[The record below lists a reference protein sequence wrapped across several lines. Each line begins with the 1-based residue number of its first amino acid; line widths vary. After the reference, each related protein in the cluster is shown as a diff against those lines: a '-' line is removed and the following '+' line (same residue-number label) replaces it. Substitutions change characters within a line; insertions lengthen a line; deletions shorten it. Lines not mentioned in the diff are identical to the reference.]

1 MPGRITM
8 RLARTS
14 AVIDSQKQLLIP
26 LLLAV
31 GFFICGLILGAVS
44 LRNLDPLVQQEMRQ
58 FLTYFLEESSVLSTY
73 SFSDL
78 KTWYQILKMQ
88 VASVALLWFF
98 GLTVVGTPL
107 ILLLIA
113 AKGFT
118 VGITVGFLVQEEAGK
133 GLLLALLG
141 VLPQNLCYIPA
152 LLGAGVLSLYFSFTL
167 LRTVRDAPLRSIGVY
182 SLIFLFFVLL
192 VLLGSWVETYLVPN
206 FLKLLSSLY
215 Q

>member
-1 MPGRITM
+1 M

-14 AVIDSQKQLLIP
+14 AVIDTQKQLLIP

-31 GFFICGLILGAVS
+31 GFFLSGLILGAVS
-44 LRNLDPLVQQEMRQ
+44 LRTLDPLVQQEMRQ
-58 FLTYFLEESSVLSTY
+58 YLTYFLEESSVLSKH

-78 KTWYQILKMQ
+78 KTWYQILKTQ
-88 VASVALLWFF
+88 LASVALLWFL

-107 ILLLIA
+107 ILLLIS

-118 VGITVGFLVQEEAGK
+118 VGVTVGFLVQEEAGK
-133 GLLLALLG
+133 GILLALLC

-152 LLGAGVLSLYFSFTL
+152 LLGAGVLSFYFSFTL
-167 LRTVRDAPLRSIGVY
+167 LRTIRDAPLRSIGVY
-182 SLIFLFFVLL
+182 SFIFLFFILL

-206 FLKLLSSLY
+206 FLKLICSLY